1 MIVFKTFLKVL
12 NKCKMTII
20 IYTVMLIVFGA
31 LNMQTSDNSTSF
43 VASKPDVLIINND
56 VDEGITKDLIKYIT
70 DNSNIVQISDNDE
83 AREDALFYRDVNY
96 IIYIPENF
104 RDDFLNGKNPEIEVK
119 STGDYQSA
127 FAQMLLERYV
137 KIAKVY
143 VQNIDN
149 EDELIAKVNET
160 ISQKAE
166 VEMTS
171 KLDTNSLTK
180 ASFYYNFASYSLLAG
195 CVYVICLILSSF
207 RDEKIRKRTVISSMN
222 YKTHNRQ
229 LLLSNMLFAVVLWA
243 LYVVVSFVMVG
254 DLMFTAHGVVYMVNS
269 LVFMMCALSIAF
281 LIGNLITNK
290 EAINGIVN
298 VVALG
303 SSFLCGAFV
312 PAEWLPDAVLKI
324 AHVLP
329 TYYYIN
335 SNDRLKMLEVV
346 NFESLRPIIVNMGVI
361 VCFTALFVVLSNF
374 VARKKRKL
382 G

>member
-20 IYTVMLIVFGA
+20 LYTVMLIVFGV
-31 LNMQTSDNSTSF
+31 LNMQTSDSSTNF

-56 VDEGITKDLIKYIT
+56 KDEGITKDLIKYIT
-70 DNSNIVQISDNDE
+70 DNSNIIEPDDSDE

-96 IIYIPENF
+96 IIYIPKDF
-104 RDDFLNGKNPEIEVK
+104 RDDFLRGKNPEIEVK

-127 FAQMLLERYV
+127 FAQMLLERYI

-143 VQNIDN
+143 VQSIDD
-149 EDELIAKVNET
+149 EDELIAKINET
-160 ISQKAE
+160 ISKETE

-195 CVYVICLILSSF
+195 CVYVIYLILSSF

-229 LLLSNMLFAVVLWA
+229 LLLSNMLFAIVLWVF
-243 LYVVVSFVMVG
+243 YVLVSFVLVG
-254 DLMFTAHGVVYMVNS
+254 DLMLTAHGVVYMVNA
-269 LVFMMCALSIAF
+269 LVFTICALSIAF

-303 SSFLCGAFV
+303 SSFMCGAFV
-312 PAEWLPDAVLKI
+312 PAEWLPDAFLKI

-346 NFESLRPIIVNMGVI
+346 SFESLKPIILNMGIIVI
-361 VCFTALFVVLSNF
+361 FILGFVALSNI

>member
-20 IYTVMLIVFGA
+20 LYTVMLIVFGV
-31 LNMQTSDNSTSF
+31 LNMQTSDSSTNF

-56 VDEGITKDLIKYIT
+56 KDEGITKDLIKYIT
-70 DNSNIVQISDNDE
+70 DNSNIIELDDSDE

-96 IIYIPENF
+96 IIYIPKDF
-104 RDDFLNGKNPEIEVK
+104 RDDFLRGKNPEIEVK

-127 FAQMLLERYV
+127 FAQMLLERYI

-143 VQNIDN
+143 VQSIDD
-149 EDELIAKVNET
+149 EDELIAKINET
-160 ISQKAE
+160 ISKETE

-229 LLLSNMLFAVVLWA
+229 LLLSNMLFAIVLWVF
-243 LYVVVSFVMVG
+243 YVLVSFVLVG
-254 DLMFTAHGVVYMVNS
+254 DLMFTAHGVVYMVNA
-269 LVFMMCALSIAF
+269 LVFTICALSIAF

-346 NFESLRPIIVNMGVI
+346 SFESLKPIILNMGIIVI
-361 VCFTALFVVLSNF
+361 FILGFVALSNI

>member
-160 ISQKAE
+160 ISQKTE

-229 LLLSNMLFAVVLWA
+229 LLLSNMLFAVVLWVF
-243 LYVVVSFVMVG
+243 YVIVSFIMVG
-254 DLMFTAHGVVYMVNS
+254 DLMFTVHGVVYMVNS
-269 LVFMMCALSIAF
+269 LVFTMCALSIAF

-290 EAINGIVN
+290 EAINGVVN

-335 SNDRLKMLEVV
+335 SNDRLKVLEVV

>member
-229 LLLSNMLFAVVLWA
+229 LLLSNMLFAVVLWVF
-243 LYVVVSFVMVG
+243 YVIVSFIMVG
-254 DLMFTAHGVVYMVNS
+254 DLMFTVHGVVYMVNS
-269 LVFMMCALSIAF
+269 LVFTMCALSIAF